1 MPDNLFL
8 YLLLVVALGIGYAV
22 GRIEKRRRVSGT
34 GTQALPQEYFRGLNH
49 LLNERPDLA
58 IDTFIQAMAVNND
71 TVDTHLALGSLV
83 RRRGE
88 VDKAIRIHQNLL
100 ARPVLSNANR
110 ALAELELARDYYV
123 AGLLGRAESLLK
135 ELIQKN
141 GEHKQVALELLLE
154 VYQRESDW
162 PAAIEIGSLL
172 SRQDKSV
179 RIKLAHF
186 RCEMAEQAL
195 RVGDLRGARWQV
207 SSALSFDASCARANL
222 IGAQVEFKA
231 GRYRDVMRLLKKV
244 REQDILLTT
253 EGLNL
258 YREAA
263 VALGDE
269 SEFLTY
275 VREAVKKKPL
285 LGLVKVLGE
294 HISVAQDQAAA
305 REYVV
310 EQLLHHPSLGA
321 FVLLMELLEQADEP
335 LQGQHLKLVLDL
347 ARELLKAQPRYR
359 CNSCGFSGNM
369 RMWQCPSC
377 HQWGT
382 LKPIQPIQLE
392 RPDFA

>member
-8 YLLLVVALGIGYAV
+8 YLLLVLALGIGFIA
-22 GRIEKRRRVSGT
+22 GRFEKRRKVDPAA
-34 GTQALPQEYFRGLNH
+34 QAMPEEYFRGLNH

-100 ARPVLSNANR
+100 ARPVLSNENR
-110 ALAELELARDYYV
+110 AHAELELARDYYV

-141 GEHKQVALELLLE
+141 GEHKQVALELLLD

-162 PAAIEIGSLL
+162 PAAIEIGSQLV
-172 SRQDKSV
+172 RQNKTM
-179 RIKLAHF
+179 KNQLAHF
-186 RCEMAEQAL
+186 RCEMAEQAMAT
-195 RVGDLRGARWQV
+195 GDLRGARWQV
-207 SSALSFDASCARANL
+207 SSALSFDAGCARANL
-222 IGAQVEFKA
+222 IAARIEFKA
-231 GRYRDVMRLLKKV
+231 GRYRDVLRSLKKV
-244 REQDILLTT
+244 REQDILLVG
-253 EGLNL
+253 EALEL
-258 YREAA
+258 YRDAA
-263 VALGDE
+263 HELGDDA
-269 SEFLTY
+269 EFLTY
-275 VREAVKKKPL
+275 VRESVRRKPL
-285 LGLVKVLGE
+285 LDLVKPLSE
-294 HISVAQDQAAA
+294 HISEAQDPAAA

-310 EQLLHHPSLGA
+310 EQLLRNPSLGA
-321 FVLLMELLEQADEP
+321 FVHLLELLEEADEP
-335 LQGQHLKLVLDL
+335 LQGQHLKLVHDL
-347 ARELLKAQPRYR
+347 ADDLLNAQPRYR
-359 CNSCGFSGNM
+359 CNGCGFSGKM

-392 RPDFA
+392 RSTFA